1 MITAT
6 EKETV
11 GLVTYQKI
19 PAKCVA
25 AVKKPQSD
33 VADYWKRNTEH
44 NRKHENA
51 TVEMHS

>member
-1 MITAT
+1 MTPTSKNNPSLSYKIKSSEMITAT

-33 VADYWKRNTEH
+33 VADYW
-44 NRKHENA
+44 
-51 TVEMHS
+51 